1 MLRRTMTVARRKRLL
16 SIGTIGTLLTL
27 LVMLTDALGGL
38 DIAEQQLH
46 DLRARRCQFYTP
58 PPTNLIAHIDIDDG
72 ALASVGRWPW
82 SRTRMADLVDEMNV
96 AGAKLIVLD
105 IVFSEPTP
113 KPGED
118 QSFGTPVDF
127 ATTSAVSGY
136 VDPDERLAE
145 AFRRRKNVVVAAS
158 LTPQPADEIN
168 AADIAAVKVLTDDLE
183 LEPQDVVNR
192 LAEQGL
198 RDTASQIRVLR
209 GFVSLRGE
217 AMRRRI
223 NQELEGGR
231 ATTSQLIDKLLPK
244 AVALGAETATKRQV
258 REELE
263 HVLTIR
269 AMRRFAATAGSD
281 TPALL
286 STHGGYP
293 PIAKLASAAA
303 YGGFVDYL
311 PARDGVVR
319 RIPLACWHEQS
330 IMPAMGLV
338 AACATMGVD
347 IRDVRFT
354 RESVV
359 IPRPQGDL
367 VIPTLTQPDGPFAG
381 AGAFLEVPLFGKRTP
396 ESPAWE
402 RMYDYPKYEEP
413 KARVGVLDVVAA
425 CSARFSLEKNEA
437 LARHFLGN
445 ILELIDPSALDDLK
459 QQPPTGDELFRR
471 MDDALETLRL
481 TTESLAKLPD
491 RKPEEQAELKR
502 LQDAAF
508 DAKQLVKC
516 KVQRPRF
523 EQQLVNQRAK
533 LVSELRGKVVFVGST
548 ATGAA
553 DFVRSSL
560 DATCPGVYLHGAAFN
575 AIMTGQFLYT
585 AKPWVT
591 VLITLA
597 IGLLTTLAVAFLSP
611 MQAFAAVLLIAG
623 GYAALNGVYLFDKHD
638 LIVGAAG
645 PLVCAGVVWSGVT
658 LIQFIREVGERT
670 RLTRRFSSYVD
681 PTLVN
686 YVVENPEQARL
697 EAHEKV
703 MTVCFTDLQG
713 FTTLAE
719 KLRAQSA
726 KMLGQYMEAMVP
738 LIRARRG
745 YVNKFLGDG
754 IMFFFG
760 APVDNPDHAAD
771 AVAVVLD
778 MQRVMV
784 GFNENL
790 AKQNLPTLSV
800 RAGVSTGSMV
810 VGDAGPSFAS
820 DYTVLGDSV
829 NLASRI
835 ESANKAFGTSNLV
848 TAQTVDLLNGRYLVR
863 PVANVLVVGK
873 HESVLVYEAIAPM
886 ESATEEQKRIA
897 AVTTEMF
904 EAFAESRW
912 DDCERALSELERLT
926 GATKMIA
933 RYREEVAARRGRP
946 TEETFRGQ
954 IQLFA
959 K

>member
-1 MLRRTMTVARRKRLL
+1 MTVARRKRLL

-38 DIAEQQLH
+38 DIPEQQLH
-46 DLRARRCQFYTP
+46 DLRARKCQRYTP
-58 PPTNLIAHIDIDDG
+58 PPTDRIAHVDIDDG
-72 ALASVGRWPW
+72 ALDQVGRWPW
-82 SRTRMADLVDEMNV
+82 SRTRMAELVDEMNV
-96 AGAKLIVLD
+96 AGARLIVLD
-105 IVFSEPTP
+105 VLFSEPTP
-113 KPGED
+113 KPGAD
-118 QSFGTPVDF
+118 QSFGTPAEP
-127 ATTSAVSGY
+127 ATAPVAGY

-145 AFRRRKNVVVAAS
+145 SFRRGKNVVVAAS
-158 LTPQPADEIN
+158 LTFQPPENIN
-168 AADIAAVKVLTDDLE
+168 AADIAAVKALTEDLE
-183 LEPQDVVNR
+183 LQPQEVVNR
-192 LAEQGL
+192 LAERGM
-198 RDTASQIRVLR
+198 RDTDTQIRVLR
-209 GFVSLRGE
+209 SFPSLRGE

-231 ATTSQLIDKLLPK
+231 TTAEVLITKLLPK
-244 AVALGAETATKRQV
+244 AASADTASPLKRQV

-269 AMRRFAATAGSD
+269 ALRRFAATAGSD
-281 TPALL
+281 TPPLL
-286 STHGGYP
+286 STRGGYP
-293 PIAKLASAAA
+293 PIAKIASAAA

-330 IMPAMGLV
+330 VIPAMGLV
-338 AACATMGVD
+338 AACASMGVD
-347 IRDVRFT
+347 VRDVRFT

-367 VIPTLTQPDGPFAG
+367 LIPTLTQPDGPFAG
-381 AGAFLEVPLFGKRTP
+381 AGAFLEVPLFGNRRP

-402 RMYDYPKYEEP
+402 RMYDYPKYREP
-413 KARVGVLDVVAA
+413 KARVPVLAVVAA
-425 CSARFSLEKNEA
+425 CQTRASLEKNDGIARA
-437 LARHFLGN
+437 LLGT
-445 ILELIDPSALDDLK
+445 ILEATDPSALDELK
-459 QQPPTGDELFRR
+459 SQPPAGEDLVRR
-471 MDDALETLRL
+471 VDDAMDTLRL

-491 RKPEEQAELKR
+491 RNEKEEAELKR
-502 LQDAAF
+502 LRATAAEVTKTLGAWKLQRGRL
-508 DAKQLVKC
+508 AKQL
-516 KVQRPRF
+516 
-523 EQQLVNQRAK
+523 ENQRAD
-533 LVSELRGKVVFVGST
+533 LAQRLGDRVVFVGSV

-560 DATCPGVYLHGAAFN
+560 DASCPGVYLHGAAFN

-585 AKPWVT
+585 AKPWIT
-591 VLITLA
+591 VVITLG

-611 MQAFAAVLLIAG
+611 TQAFAAVLLLGG
-623 GYAALNGVYLFDKHD
+623 GYAALNGYYLFDKHN

-645 PLVCAGVVWSGVT
+645 PLVCAGVVWSGVM
-658 LIQFIREVGERT
+658 LIQFIREIGERT

-686 YVVENPEQARL
+686 YVIENPEQARL
-697 EAHEKV
+697 EAREKEL
-703 MTVCFTDLQG
+703 TVCFTDLQG
-713 FTTLAE
+713 FTSLAE

-873 HESVLVYEAIAPM
+873 HESVIVYEAIAPM

>member
-1 MLRRTMTVARRKRLL
+1 MTVARRKRLL

-38 DIAEQQLH
+38 DIPEQQLH
-46 DLRARRCQFYTP
+46 DLRARKCQFYTP
-58 PPTNLIAHIDIDDG
+58 RPTDLIAHVDVDDG

-82 SRTRMADLVDEMNV
+82 SRTRIADLIDEMNV

-118 QSFGTPVDF
+118 QSFGTPIEF
-127 ATTSAVSGY
+127 AATSPASDY

-145 AFRRRKNVVVAAS
+145 SFRRGKNVVVAAS
-158 LTPQPADEIN
+158 LTPQPPEEIN
-168 AADIAAVKVLTDDLE
+168 AADIAAVKVLTEDLE
-183 LEPQDVVNR
+183 LDPQDVVNR
-192 LAEQGL
+192 LAERGL
-198 RDTASQIRVLR
+198 RDTATKIRVLR

-231 ATTSQLIDKLLPK
+231 ATTQQLITKLLPK
-244 AVALGAETATKRQV
+244 SAASGTESAAKRQV
-258 REELE
+258 RGEFE
-263 HVLTIR
+263 HVLTTR
-269 AMRRFAATAGSD
+269 ALRRFAATPGSD

-293 PIAKLASAAA
+293 PIAKLAAAAA

-311 PARDGVVR
+311 SARDGVVR

-330 IMPAMGLV
+330 VIPAMGLV

-347 IRDVRFT
+347 VRDVRFT

-367 VIPTLTQPDGPFAG
+367 VIPTLTQPDGPFVG

-402 RMYDYPKYEEP
+402 RMYDYPKYEQP
-413 KARVGVLDVVAA
+413 KARIGVLDVVAA
-425 CSARFSLEKNEA
+425 CGARFNLEKNETI
-437 LARHFLGN
+437 ARHFLGN
-445 ILELIDPSALDDLK
+445 ILELIDPGAVDEVRQRPPAGDD
-459 QQPPTGDELFRR
+459 LFRR

-491 RKPEEQAELKR
+491 RNEKEQTELKR

-508 DAKQLVKC
+508 DAEQLIKC

-523 EQQLVNQRAK
+523 EQQLLNQRAK
-533 LVSELRGKVVFVGST
+533 LAGELRGKVVFVGST
-548 ATGAA
+548 ATGAS

-585 AKPWVT
+585 APRWIT

-597 IGLLTTLAVAFLSP
+597 IGLLTTVAVAFLSP
-611 MQAFAAVLLIAG
+611 TQAFAAVLLLAG
-623 GYAALNGVYLFDKHD
+623 GYAALNGIYLFDKHD

-645 PLVCAGVVWSGVT
+645 PLVCAGVVYSGVT
-658 LIQFIREVGERT
+658 LIQFIREIGERT

-697 EAHEKV
+697 EAHEKEI
-703 MTVCFTDLQG
+703 TVCFTDLQG

-771 AVAVVLD
+771 AVGVVLD
-778 MQRVMV
+778 MQRSMIA
-784 GFNENL
+784 FNESL

-800 RAGVSTGSMV
+800 RAGVSTGLMV

-848 TAQTVDLLNGRYLVR
+848 TGRTVDLLNGSYLVR

-873 HESVLVYEAIAPM
+873 RESVVVYEAMAPT
-886 ESATEEQKRIA
+886 ETATDEQKRIA
-897 AVTTEMF
+897 EVTTEMF
-904 EAFAESRW
+904 TAFAEGRW
-912 DDCERALSELERLT
+912 DDCERSLSELERLT
-926 GATKMIA
+926 GETKLIA